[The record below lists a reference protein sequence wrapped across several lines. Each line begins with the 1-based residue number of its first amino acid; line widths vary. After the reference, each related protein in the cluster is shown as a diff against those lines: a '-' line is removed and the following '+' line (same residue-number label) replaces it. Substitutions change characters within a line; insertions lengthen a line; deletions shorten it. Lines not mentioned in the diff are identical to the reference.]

1 MPPSVLPAAS
11 IRGAFGASA
20 PPRISSGAFPRR
32 RRGPVPLTG
41 VASGLRLGADWWS
54 GGNAA
59 AIWSE
64 AVTLLWF
71 IVWLI
76 WNTVGDN
83 EPLTFDPVNFWA
95 GWLLLALA
103 LDLGANHARR

>member
-1 MPPSVLPAAS
+1 MVWGFPATAARAGPADAS
-11 IRGAFGASA
+11 R
-20 PPRISSGAFPRR
+20 
-32 RRGPVPLTG
+32 
-41 VASGLRLGADWWS
+41 LRKAGGHSADWWS
-54 GGNAA
+54 DGNAA
-59 AIWSE
+59 AIWSR